1 MAPGTPLE
9 GRRLPEA
16 DARCRLWSACFLLS
30 NSLPSFPPRVSVA
43 RAVSLLAVSRLFS
56 RGARPWGTATG
67 HGRGAWPQMLQ
78 RVSRSLTSGLCSAGS
93 AAVALRLRCSVACG
107 IFPDQGSN
115 LCPLHQQADSLPLDH
130 QGSPVVIIFSRM

>member
-16 DARCRLWSACFLLS
+16 DARCRLWSACFLS
-30 NSLPSFPPRVSVA
+30 HFPPSFPPRVSVA
-43 RAVSLLAVSRLFS
+43 GAVSLLAVSRLFS
-56 RGARPWGTATG
+56 RRAWPRGTARG
-67 HGRGAWPQMLQ
+67 HGCRAQPQMLQ

-93 AAVALRLRCSVACG
+93 AAVALRLRCSGACG
-107 IFPDQGSN
+107 IFPDQGLN
-115 LCPLHQQADSLPLDH
+115 LCPLHWQADSLPLDH